1 MKKTLVVLLA
11 LMMVFAFATT
21 AMAADEQYVPY
32 NDIADQDVEIQ
43 TAIERL
49 TILGALKGYD
59 AEGTRFAPSQLI
71 TREEFATIGVRIAGM
86 EDQVALMLLWLL
98 HLKMLKK
105 AVGAKVTSMQL
116 MLTAS

>member
-43 TAIERL
+43 TAIEL
-49 TILGALKGYD
+49 
-59 AEGTRFAPSQLI
+59 SLI
-71 TREEFATIGVRIAGM
+71 HI
-86 EDQVALMLLWLL
+86 
-98 HLKMLKK
+98 
-105 AVGAKVTSMQL
+105 
-116 MLTAS
+116 